1 MRCRMNS
8 TSGTA
13 PIACGGVR
21 GRVGARVGVVVQG
34 GAGRAGQRASRL
46 ACSSA
51 STHAALH
58 LLLACH
64 TPTRTPGPLHLLLL
78 ACSSAS
84 PHAAAPAASANS
96 VTSAPLAA
104 VALTCSRWKPA
115 CGHATGQGYHA
126 GLEARAGGQG
136 WRPGL
141 EAAGGHYA
149 SPGWVGL
156 VGLGRGRGR
165 HIAEL
170 THEARVATQ
179 EVVDVRRAEVAR
191 QPHASGRVD
200 LAEPRQPFVGREAR

>member
-1 MRCRMNS
+1 MNS

-21 GRVGARVGVVVQG
+21 VRGRVGARVGVVVQG
-34 GAGRAGQRASRL
+34 GVGRPGQRASR
-46 ACSSA
+46 
-51 STHAALH
+51 
-58 LLLACH
+58 
-64 TPTRTPGPLHLLLL
+64 L

-115 CGHATGQGYHA
+115 CDHATGQGYHA
-126 GLEARAGGQG
+126 A
-136 WRPGL
+136 L
-141 EAAGGHYA
+141 EAAGG
-149 SPGWVGL
+149 PPRRGGWGWAAWGVGG
-156 VGLGRGRGR
+156 VGRGRGR

-200 LAEPRQPFVGREAR
+200 LAEPRQPFVGCEAR